1 VDVSK
6 DFSDKIW
13 ERKLE
18 KGLPYKLIDN
28 AEFSQRSIPAM
39 IQAATRFAET
49 QAATLRRSAL
59 SEMNHLLN
67 HEVER
72 LQMLRLV
79 NDHIRPQEIKMAQA
93 QQQELGTA
101 LQQSRLRLDALR
113 LIWKGPPEALK

>member
-28 AEFSQRSIPAM
+28 AEFSNEASGHDPGRHPI
-39 IQAATRFAET
+39 RRT

-59 SEMNHLLN
+59 SEMNHCSTTRWN
-67 HEVER
+67 AC
-72 LQMLRLV
+72 
-79 NDHIRPQEIKMAQA
+79 KCSA
-93 QQQELGTA
+93 
-101 LQQSRLRLDALR
+101 S
-113 LIWKGPPEALK
+113 